1 MIRQPQRASSAIVR
15 SSAAGSTARVPARTT
30 STSSWN
36 LRASTACTRQPR
48 AGVTIARTYREL
60 DAPVGGEPDDGEL
73 GDAAREEQARE
84 RAELDVVV
92 HRERGVAV
100 DERVRALRGARSARV
115 HTAAGCARAF
125 WMMCA
130 FSPMPSLSRRA
141 WMPSSI
147 SQPCDCQNT
156 KQVGRCGGRVPWCL
170 GRRGRA
176 RASARWCRCR
186 PCAPRRPGARPG
198 RP

>member
-36 LRASTACTRQPR
+36 LRASTACARQQRTRLNVR
-48 AGVTIARTYREL
+48 VFTYGEL

-73 GDAAREEQARE
+73 RDAAREEQARE
-84 RAELDVVV
+84 RAELHVVV

-100 DERVRALRGARSARV
+100 DERVRALRGAASARV
-115 HTAAGCARAF
+115 HTAAERARARAF
-125 WMMCA
+125 WMMNA
-130 FSPMPSLSRRA
+130 FSPMLSLSRRA

-156 KQVGRCGGRVPWCL
+156 KQM
-170 GRRGRA
+170 
-176 RASARWCRCR
+176 
-186 PCAPRRPGARPG
+186 
-198 RP
+198 